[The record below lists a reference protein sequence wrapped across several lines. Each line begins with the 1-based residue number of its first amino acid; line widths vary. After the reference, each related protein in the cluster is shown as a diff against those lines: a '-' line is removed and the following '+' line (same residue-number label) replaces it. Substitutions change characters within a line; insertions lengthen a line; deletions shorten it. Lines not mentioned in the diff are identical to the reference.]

1 MADINELA
9 QRLEKLED
17 MFTQHLQEGATRN
30 AHIQALTSGVERL
43 NHTVYGNGKEGLTT
57 TTARIDE
64 RLIAVTESVNE
75 LPEQIREQI
84 DLALN
89 AALPKVKPEEK
100 KEEKK
105 SPADKAVAW
114 LLDRVLPY
122 FVTGL
127 FIILLQA
134 LWELVKVKLA
144 TP

>member
-1 MADINELA
+1 MADINELV

-17 MFTQHLQEGATRN
+17 MFNQHLQEGATRN

-64 RLIAVTESVNE
+64 RLLAVTESVNE
-75 LPEQIREQI
+75 LPEVIRQQIESA
-84 DLALN
+84 LAR
-89 AALPKVKPEEK
+89 VKPEEK

-105 SPADKAVAW
+105 LSPADKAVAW
-114 LLDRVLPY
+114 LSDRVLPY
-122 FVTGL
+122 FITGL
-127 FIILLQA
+127 FIIILQA
-134 LWELVKVKLA
+134 LWELAKVRLA